1 MKIFNSIILRLGLIT
16 SILIMQGC
24 TSYDPISVK
33 ECKKVVKHAQKVL
46 GKMSPP
52 YKDLL
57 KSCKEATD
65 TERGCI
71 MAAKKM
77 GQITQCS

>member
-1 MKIFNSIILRLGLIT
+1 MIVNICFALTLSAI
-16 SILIMQGC
+16 QGC
-24 TSYDPISVK
+24 TSYEPVSVK
-33 ECKKVVKHAQKVL
+33 QCTSVVKHAQKVL

-52 YKDLL
+52 YEKLL
-57 KSCKEATD
+57 KSCKAATD
-65 TERGCI
+65 NERGCI

>member
-1 MKIFNSIILRLGLIT
+1 MNKYELMTSKICFALLLLFI
-16 SILIMQGC
+16 QGC
-24 TSYDPISVK
+24 SNYEPVSVK
-33 ECKKVVKHAQKVL
+33 HCKSVVKHAQEVL

-52 YKDLL
+52 YKELL
-57 KSCKEATD
+57 KSCKAATD
-65 TERGCI
+65 DKRGCI

>member
-1 MKIFNSIILRLGLIT
+1 MNKSMIVSIGFVLTLSTI
-16 SILIMQGC
+16 QGC
-24 TSYDPISVK
+24 TSYEPVSVK
-33 ECKKVVKHAQKVL
+33 QCASVVKHAQKVL

-52 YKDLL
+52 YKELL
-57 KSCKEATD
+57 KSCKAATD